1 MAFMHHIFHICS
13 VKHEQMKII
22 HAVLP
27 FVFTVQLQ
35 QSTAGVKVSFV
46 MLINDSVL
54 RAQRLWCDFD
64 VECAKNLLWFSSELL
79 VELLALIIIIKE
91 GND

>member
-1 MAFMHHIFHICS
+1 MAFMRHIFYIS
-13 VKHEQMKII
+13 AVKHEQMKMIQS
-22 HAVLP
+22 VLP
-27 FVFTVQLQ
+27 FLFTVQLQ

-46 MLINDSVL
+46 MLINDRVL
-54 RAQRLWCDFD
+54 CPQRLWCDFD
-64 VECAKNLLWFSSELL
+64 AKSAKNLLWFPPGLL